1 MTVYFYSTKDE
12 YGEFSNF
19 KAYPMVLKGKTWRT
33 VEHYFQAQK
42 FAGTEHEEEL
52 RETPSPMVV
61 ARKGRSRKRPLR
73 PDWEEAKDEIM
84 REAVLAKFEQHADLR
99 ELLLS
104 TGEEEIVEKTTR
116 DHYWGCGSDGN
127 GKNMLGKILMEVRAK
142 LRKHQGT
149 GASNE

>member
-1 MTVYFYSTKDE
+1 MTIYFYSTKDA

-19 KAYPMVLKGKTWRT
+19 IAYPFELKGKTWRT

-73 PDWEEAKDEIM
+73 TDWEEVKDQIM
-84 REAVLAKFEQHADLR
+84 REAVYAKFEQHA
-99 ELLLS
+99 ELEEMLLN
-104 TGEEEIVEKTTR
+104 TGDNEIVEQTTR
-116 DHYWGCGSDGN
+116 DYYWGCGSEGT
-127 GKNMLGKILMEVRAK
+127 GKNMLGIILMETRERLLSRQTADPK
-142 LRKHQGT
+142 
-149 GASNE
+149 E